1 MSQPRSV
8 FIDEGVLDLNYIPAK
23 LPHRDAELRFLT
35 GLFRFV
41 VDTPYEMTQRAVIV
55 GGVGTGKT
63 VLAQRFGHNIVEEAR
78 RRRVRARYI
87 HVNCRENRGS
97 LFMALNR
104 AIRAL
109 RPQFPDRGYSA
120 NELLDTLMRI
130 LDEEDEQLVLCLDE
144 VDALIEKEGGDAL
157 YNLTR
162 VQEER
167 MEGPR
172 RLSLICISKDP
183 EVFQVL
189 DRSTLSTLQRNFIRL
204 QEYTR
209 PQLVDIL
216 TNRAERA
223 FRPGAVSPEIVD
235 FIGELAASEGG
246 DARYAIDLLWRAGK
260 YADTA
265 YSREIL
271 PEQVRKAAASLFPV
285 LRAEEIRQLSHHEQL
300 VLLGIARH
308 FRHSREP
315 HATTGEVELSYQVVC
330 EEYGEEPRGHT
341 QFWKYLGQLSSL
353 DAVSSALYASEKG
366 RTQLISL
373 SKIPAEEL
381 EREVTR
387 ILGRG

>member
-8 FIDEGVLDLNYIPAK
+8 FVDEGVLDLNYIPAK

-41 VDTPYEMTQRAVIV
+41 VDAPYEMTQRAVIV

-63 VLAQRFGHNIVEEAR
+63 VLAQRFGQNLVEEAR

-104 AIRAL
+104 AIRAM

-183 EVFQVL
+183 EAFQAL
-189 DRSTLSTLQRNFIRL
+189 DRSTLSTLQRNVIRL
-204 QEYTR
+204 PEYTR

-216 TNRAERA
+216 TDRAERA
-223 FRPGAVSPEIVD
+223 FRPGAVSPELVD
-235 FIGELAASEGG
+235 FVGELAASEGG
-246 DARYAIDLLWRAGK
+246 DARYAIDILWRAGK

-265 YSREIL
+265 YSREVF

-285 LRAEEIRQLSHHEQL
+285 LRAEEIRRLSRHEQL

-341 QFWKYLGQLSSL
+341 QFWKYLGQLSGL
-353 DAVSSALYASEKG
+353 DAVSSVLHASEKG

>member
-1 MSQPRSV
+1 MSQPKSV
-8 FIDEGVLDLNYIPAK
+8 FVDEGALDLNYIPVK

-35 GLFRFV
+35 GLFQFV
-41 VDTPYEMTQRAVIV
+41 VDAPYEMTQRAVIV

-63 VLAQRFGHNIVEEAR
+63 VLAQRFGQNLVEEAR

-87 HVNCRENRGS
+87 HVNCRESRGS

-157 YNLTR
+157 YSLTR

-183 EVFQVL
+183 EAFQAL
-189 DRSTLSTLQRNFIRL
+189 DKSTLSTLQRNVIRL
-204 QEYTR
+204 PEYTR

-216 TNRAERA
+216 TDRAERA

-265 YSREIL
+265 YSREVL

-285 LRAEEIRQLSHHEQL
+285 LRAEEIRRLSRHEQL

-341 QFWKYLGQLSSL
+341 QFWKYLGQLSGL
-353 DAVSSALYASEKG
+353 DAVSSVLHASEKG

>member
-1 MSQPRSV
+1 MSQPKSV
-8 FIDEGVLDLNYIPAK
+8 FVDEGALDLNYIPVK

-63 VLAQRFGHNIVEEAR
+63 VLAQRFGQNLVEEAR

-87 HVNCRENRGS
+87 HVNCRESRGS

-183 EVFQVL
+183 EAFQAL
-189 DRSTLSTLQRNFIRL
+189 DKSTLSTLQRNVIRL
-204 QEYTR
+204 PEYTR

-216 TNRAERA
+216 TDRAERA

-265 YSREIL
+265 YSREVL

-285 LRAEEIRQLSHHEQL
+285 LRAEEIRRLSRHEQL

-341 QFWKYLGQLSSL
+341 QFWKYLGQLSGL
-353 DAVSSALYASEKG
+353 DAVSSVLHASEKG

>member
-41 VDTPYEMTQRAVIV
+41 VDAPYEMTQRAVIV

-63 VLAQRFGHNIVEEAR
+63 VLAQRFGQNLVEEAR
-78 RRRVRARYI
+78 RRRVRVRYI
-87 HVNCRENRGS
+87 HVNCRESRGS

-104 AIRAL
+104 AIKVL

-144 VDALIEKEGGDAL
+144 VDALIDKEGGDAL

-183 EVFQVL
+183 EAFQAL
-189 DRSTLSTLQRNFIRL
+189 DRSTLSTLQRNVIRL
-204 QEYTR
+204 PDYTQ

-216 TNRAERA
+216 TDRSERA

-265 YSREIL
+265 YSREVL

-285 LRAEEIRQLSHHEQL
+285 LRAEEIRRLSRHEQL

-308 FRHSREP
+308 FKHSREP

-330 EEYGEEPRGHT
+330 EEYEEEPRGHT
-341 QFWKYLGQLSSL
+341 QFWKYLGQLSGL
-353 DAVSSALYASEKG
+353 DAVSSVLYASEKG

-387 ILGRG
+387 ILGRS

>member
-1 MSQPRSV
+1 MSQPKSV
-8 FIDEGVLDLNYIPAK
+8 FVDEGALDLNYIPVK

-41 VDTPYEMTQRAVIV
+41 VDTPYEMTQRVVIV

-63 VLAQRFGHNIVEEAR
+63 VLAQRFGQNLVEEAR

-87 HVNCRENRGS
+87 HVNCRESRGS

-183 EVFQVL
+183 EAFQAL
-189 DRSTLSTLQRNFIRL
+189 DKSTLSTLQRNVIRL
-204 QEYTR
+204 PEYTR

-216 TNRAERA
+216 TDRAERA

-265 YSREIL
+265 YSREVL

-285 LRAEEIRQLSHHEQL
+285 LRAEEIRRLSRHEQL

-341 QFWKYLGQLSSL
+341 QFWKYLGQLSGL
-353 DAVSSALYASEKG
+353 DAVSSVLHASEKG

>member
-1 MSQPRSV
+1 VSQHRSV
-8 FIDEGVLDLNYIPAK
+8 FVDEGVLDLNYIPAR

-41 VDTPYEMTQRAVIV
+41 VDAPYEMTQRAVIV

-63 VLAQRFGHNIVEEAR
+63 VLAQRFGQNLVEEAR

-97 LFMALNR
+97 LFMTLNR
-104 AIRAL
+104 AIRVL
-109 RPQFPDRGYSA
+109 RPNFPDRGYSA

-130 LDEEDEQLVLCLDE
+130 LDEEDVQLVLCLDE

-183 EVFQVL
+183 EAFQAL
-189 DRSTLSTLQRNFIRL
+189 DRSTLSTLQRNVVRL
-204 QEYTR
+204 PEYTQ

-216 TNRAERA
+216 ADRVERA
-223 FRPGAVSPEIVD
+223 FRPDAISPELVD
-235 FIGELAASEGG
+235 FIGESAASEGG

-265 YSREIL
+265 YSREVL
-271 PEQVRKAAASLFPV
+271 PEHVRKAAATMFPV
-285 LRAEEIRQLSHHEQL
+285 IRAEEIRRLSRHEQL

-308 FRHSREP
+308 FRHSLEP
-315 HATTGEVELSYQVVC
+315 HATTGDVELSYRVAC
-330 EEYGEEPRGHT
+330 EEHGEEPRGHT
-341 QFWKYLGQLSSL
+341 QFWKYLNRLSGL
-353 DAVSSALYASEKG
+353 DAVSTVLNASKRG

-381 EREVTR
+381 EREVAR
-387 ILGRG
+387 ILEQG